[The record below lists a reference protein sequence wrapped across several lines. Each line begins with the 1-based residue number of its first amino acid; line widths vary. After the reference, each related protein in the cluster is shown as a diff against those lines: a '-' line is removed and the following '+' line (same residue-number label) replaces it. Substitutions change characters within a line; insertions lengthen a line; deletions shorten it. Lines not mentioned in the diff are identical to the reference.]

1 MGINKT
7 ITTKL
12 QFCYP
17 FCTSKLK
24 NHSLTSVFA
33 HFFYKICHFLKNT
46 IVVNFVKQKLI
57 VVNSRQFRHIETCLI
72 PGENMENLGVLLY
85 FCPIF
90 TTLKRA

>member
-57 VVNSRQFRHIETCLI
+57 VDNSRQFRHIETCLGLSDKKNHI
-72 PGENMENLGVLLY
+72 
-85 FCPIF
+85 
-90 TTLKRA
+90 KREKITSLA